1 MLLISPKST
10 RCFAIV
16 GLLVV
21 VLFSGLTIA
30 TAQERRDVRKEVAAA
45 ADPVAKVNFID
56 LRVRVFDLED
66 GNDRTVYS
74 VEGAQVLNPKFKLTY
89 GARYWETDV
98 TGSDRSGWGD
108 FELQGIY
115 FAKED
120 RWREKEYRMAV
131 GFDLIIDGD
140 NVDKGI
146 GRGADIIGPLFAVG
160 LVPRPGAALI
170 GVVKYLKS
178 FDEEPGRHV
187 EETRFAFSG
196 IQKLRRIDGWFRL
209 DARILFNHENDDKST
224 TALSFQLG
232 KQLKPTFSVYVEGL
246 LDIAGQ
252 KSIDDGYGIAGRF
265 LF

>member
-1 MLLISPKST
+1 M
-10 RCFAIV
+10 RCLAFV
-16 GLLVV
+16 GLLVC
-21 VLFSGLTIA
+21 VLFSGPTIA
-30 TAQERRDVRKEVAAA
+30 AAQERGEARKEVAAA

-56 LRVRVFDLED
+56 LRVRVFDLEN

-74 VEGAQVLNPKFKLTY
+74 VEGAQVLNPKFKLSY

-108 FELQGIY
+108 FQLQGVY
-115 FAKED
+115 FPKEG
-120 RWREKEYRMAV
+120 RWRERRYRMAV
-131 GFDLIIDGD
+131 GLDLSIDGD

-160 LVPRPGAALI
+160 LQAKPDTILI

-178 FDEEPGRHV
+178 FDEEPGRDV
-187 EETRFAFSG
+187 EVTRFSFSG
-196 IQKLRRIDGWFRL
+196 IQQLRRIDGWFRL
-209 DARILFNHENDDKST
+209 DAEVLINHENDDKST

-252 KSIDDGYGIAGRF
+252 KSIDDGYGIATRF

>member
-1 MLLISPKST
+1 M
-10 RCFAIV
+10 RCLAIV

-21 VLFSGLTIA
+21 VLLSGPTVA
-30 TAQERRDVRKEVAAA
+30 AEQKRGEARKETAAA

-56 LRVRVFDLED
+56 LRVRFFDLEN
-66 GNDRTVYS
+66 GSDRTAYS
-74 VEGAQVLNPKFKLTY
+74 VEGAHVLDPKFKLAY

-131 GFDLIIDGD
+131 GVDLSIDGD

-146 GRGADIIGPLFAVG
+146 GAGADTIGPLFAVG
-160 LVPRPGAALI
+160 LLPKPDTGLI
-170 GVVKYLKS
+170 AVVKYLKS
-178 FDEEPGRHV
+178 FDSDPGRDV
-187 EETRFAFSG
+187 EATTFSFSG
-196 IQKLRRIDGWFRL
+196 IQQLRRIDGWFRL
-209 DARILFNHENDDKST
+209 DAQILINHENDDKST
-224 TALSFQLG
+224 TTLSFQLG
-232 KQLKPTFSVYVEGL
+232 KQFNSTFSVYVDGL

-252 KSIDDGYGIAGRF
+252 KSIDDGYGIAARF

>member
-1 MLLISPKST
+1 M

-21 VLFSGLTIA
+21 VLFNGLTIA
-30 TAQERRDVRKEVAAA
+30 AAQERGEFRKEVAAA
-45 ADPVAKVNFID
+45 TDPVAKVNFID

-98 TGSDRSGWGD
+98 TGSDRSGWANL
-108 FELQGIY
+108 ELRGAY
-115 FAKED
+115 FPKEG

-146 GRGADIIGPLFAVG
+146 GGGADVIGPLFAVG
-160 LVPRPGAALI
+160 LIPKPDTAVI

-178 FDEEPGRHV
+178 FDSDPGRDV
-187 EETRFAFSG
+187 EATTFSFSG
-196 IQKLRRIDGWFRL
+196 IQQLRRINGWFRL
-209 DARILFNHENDDKST
+209 DAQVLINHENDNKST

-232 KQLKPTFSVYVEGL
+232 KLFNPRFGVYFESL

-252 KSIDDGYGIAGRF
+252 KSIDDGYGIATRF